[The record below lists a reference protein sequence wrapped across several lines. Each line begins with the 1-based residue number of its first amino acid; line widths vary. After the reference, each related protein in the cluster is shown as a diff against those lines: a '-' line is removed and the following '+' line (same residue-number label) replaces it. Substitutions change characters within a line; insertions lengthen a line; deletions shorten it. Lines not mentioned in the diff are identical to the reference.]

1 MYLAKGLIFCLFLVL
16 NLWLKIAKKLNGHHV
31 VYHVA
36 SKSIHSVTEL
46 NAIPLAKRYGGSSH
60 VPMLCPLG
68 PPGKIVQPMFVIRKV
83 SKVGKELLVKA
94 LLRIMTP
101 KLAYQTKILAV
112 NNSNLTILN
121 H

>member
-1 MYLAKGLIFCLFLVL
+1 M

-31 VYHVA
+31 VYHVV

-46 NAIPLAKRYGGSSH
+46 NAIPLAKRYGGFSP

-83 SKVGKELLVKA
+83 FKLGKELLVKA

-101 KLAYQTKILAV
+101 KVAYRTKIPAV
-112 NNSNLTILN
+112 SWSSKIDEI
-121 H
+121 